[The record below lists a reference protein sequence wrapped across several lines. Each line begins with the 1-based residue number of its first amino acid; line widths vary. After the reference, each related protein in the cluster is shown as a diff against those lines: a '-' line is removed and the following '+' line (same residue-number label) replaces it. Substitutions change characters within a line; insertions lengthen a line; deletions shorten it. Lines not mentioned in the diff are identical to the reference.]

1 MDQEDPAHKNDSH
14 ETWLWFSL
22 EPRGKFHWQC
32 VVCHGDDLPPSSWVQ
47 KSILAKHQTS
57 PMHARNL
64 QKQLHIGSGCGP
76 GVPSTDVFR
85 DVLKAWC
92 DGLAPG
98 HDGYALPCGVGVGHR
113 KAKASLWCINEA
125 HNDNKRQWLRD
136 STTINLL
143 RDERHARL
151 HVRFRCA
158 ALNDPLQLVH
168 AGYLGPFR
176 FFHVFSFFSPFAC
189 FSPFSFISPGQCR
202 SFEPDAIGLTAAT
215 VEVCRSACSKRVKPP
230 EGAVLPEAG
239 TFDNTLF
246 AEVCNKVEA
255 VTLDSAA
262 SEVLSARDMST
273 QHEGA
278 AADFPNAKH
287 VLRDA
292 AHNARRVLSRLFDAD
307 SVLKY
312 TLELFMILAS
322 LIQWSDEMRKLYQE
336 CVRESQHRA
345 VVTMFE
351 HMRYAK
357 HRIESWL
364 TPLSRCCL
372 DPEGRICFSSV
383 LCIQVIVQ

>member
-1 MDQEDPAHKNDSH
+1 M
-14 ETWLWFSL
+14 
-22 EPRGKFHWQC
+22 
-32 VVCHGDDLPPSSWVQ
+32 
-47 KSILAKHQTS
+47 
-57 PMHARNL
+57 
-64 QKQLHIGSGCGP
+64 
-76 GVPSTDVFR
+76 
-85 DVLKAWC
+85 
-92 DGLAPG
+92 
-98 HDGYALPCGVGVGHR
+98 
-113 KAKASLWCINEA
+113 
-125 HNDNKRQWLRD
+125 
-136 STTINLL
+136 
-143 RDERHARL
+143 
-151 HVRFRCA
+151 RFRCA

-230 EGAVLPEAG
+230 EGAVLPQDG

>member
-1 MDQEDPAHKNDSH
+1 M
-14 ETWLWFSL
+14 
-22 EPRGKFHWQC
+22 
-32 VVCHGDDLPPSSWVQ
+32 
-47 KSILAKHQTS
+47 
-57 PMHARNL
+57 
-64 QKQLHIGSGCGP
+64 
-76 GVPSTDVFR
+76 
-85 DVLKAWC
+85 
-92 DGLAPG
+92 
-98 HDGYALPCGVGVGHR
+98 
-113 KAKASLWCINEA
+113 
-125 HNDNKRQWLRD
+125 
-136 STTINLL
+136 
-143 RDERHARL
+143 
-151 HVRFRCA
+151 
-158 ALNDPLQLVH
+158 
-168 AGYLGPFR
+168 
-176 FFHVFSFFSPFAC
+176 
-189 FSPFSFISPGQCR
+189 
-202 SFEPDAIGLTAAT
+202 
-215 VEVCRSACSKRVKPP
+215 KPP
-230 EGAVLPEAG
+230 EGAVLPQAG

-383 LCIQVIVQ
+383 LCIQVIFQ